1 MDDSQLEHV
10 HAHLRE
16 HNDQDLWQ
24 DQEPNI
30 LNALIEMAMKSKA
43 NLAIIPMQDILALDT
58 THRMNIPGTATGN
71 WHWRFSWQQLTQEQK
86 YLFKNL
92 VESSGRD

>member
-1 MDDSQLEHV
+1 
-10 HAHLRE
+10 
-16 HNDQDLWQ
+16 
-24 DQEPNI
+24 
-30 LNALIEMAMKSKA
+30 
-43 NLAIIPMQDILALDT
+43 MQDILALDT

-71 WHWRFSWQQLTQEQK
+71 WHWRFCWQQLTQEQK